1 MFSSVLRKVFGS
13 RNDRLLKKLKKS
25 VDAINALEA
34 EYEKLSDEALKNKT
48 AEFRERL
55 DKGESLDSLII
66 EAFATVREASKR
78 VYGMR
83 HFDVQMLGG
92 QVLHEGKIAER
103 GSHKELLAKQG
114 IYQKLVDMQS
124 FA

>member
-1 MFSSVLRKVFGS
+1 MFSSILRKVFGS
-13 RNDRLLKKLKKS
+13 RNDRLLKKLRKN

-34 EYEKLSDEALKNKT
+34 EFEKLSDEALKAKT
-48 AEFRERL
+48 DEFKARIE
-55 DKGESLDSLII
+55 KGETLDDILV

-92 QVLHEGKIAER
+92 
-103 GSHKELLAKQG
+103 
-114 IYQKLVDMQS
+114 
-124 FA
+124 